1 MKTRMFFI
9 TIVLLLGASMS
20 GCGSVPETYYYMP
33 TYELATATNDHTPLN
48 LVIGVEKFQSEV
60 VYSDDRIIYRE
71 SPFEVKYYNYR
82 RWIAEPRHLVT
93 EKAIAHLKN
102 SGLFRDVTAYPS
114 IVKLDYVLRGRL
126 LAFEEWDA
134 EKTWHGKVAIAVELY
149 HVASDEIVWRS
160 SFEKMTPSE
169 KRLPVSV
176 VEAISKSLS
185 ACLDEMVASMRSNV
199 KSN

>member
-1 MKTRMFFI
+1 MFFI
-9 TIVLLLGASMS
+9 IIVALFGASLA

-33 TYELATATNDHTPLN
+33 TYELAAATNDHTPLN

-93 EKAIAHLKN
+93 EKAIAHLKS
-102 SGLFRDVTAYPS
+102 SGLFRDVVTYPS

-134 EKTWHGKVAIAVELY
+134 EKTWNGKVAIAVELY

-160 SFEKMTPSE
+160 SFEKTTPSE

-176 VEAISKSLS
+176 VEAISKSMS
-185 ACLDEMVASMRSNV
+185 GCLDDMVASMRAHV